1 MNTKKRTAKEI
12 ALDYFAQKYSCAE
25 SVLLGLVEG
34 HEIDC
39 PNAPRIASGFG
50 GGVGSYGEICGAI
63 SGAAIVLGLRFG
75 RDTADA
81 DQKAIC
87 YDIVSRL
94 IEAFEREFGYI
105 RCDMLTGC
113 VMRTP
118 EGKAR
123 AKELDLHNTL
133 CPKFVAFA
141 AETASELIK

>member
-1 MNTKKRTAKEI
+1 MSNRTAKET

-25 SVLLGLVEG
+25 SVLLGLVEAHG
-34 HEIDC
+34 IDC

-50 GGVGSYGEICGAI
+50 GGVGSFGEICGAI
-63 SGAAIVLGLRFG
+63 SGAVMVLGLKFG
-75 RDTADA
+75 RDSVDA
-81 DQKAIC
+81 EQKVIC
-87 YDIVSRL
+87 YEKVSRL
-94 IEAFEREFGYI
+94 LEAFENEFGSV
-105 RCDMLTGC
+105 RCDALTDC